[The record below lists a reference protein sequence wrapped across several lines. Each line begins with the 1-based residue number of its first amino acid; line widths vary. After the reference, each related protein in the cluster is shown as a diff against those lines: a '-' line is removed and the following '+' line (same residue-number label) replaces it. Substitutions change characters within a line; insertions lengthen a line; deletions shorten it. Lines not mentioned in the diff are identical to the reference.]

1 MRNELTSVELESEHV
16 AELPDRSEMSLI
28 NLNVAAPINAALAL
42 NALSDGST
50 AVAYAQQASQI
61 PQTA

>member
-1 MRNELTSVELESEHV
+1 MRNEFTNIELESEHV
-16 AELPDRSEMSLI
+16 TELPDRAEMSLI

-50 AVAYAQQASQI
+50 AVAYAQQASTI

>member
-1 MRNELTSVELESEHV
+1 MKHEFTDIELESEMV
-16 AELPDRSEMSLI
+16 TELPDRAEMSLI
-28 NLNVAAPINAALAL
+28 NLNAAIPINAAVAL

-61 PQTA
+61 PQVA